1 MSSTILSWTN
11 GKNLL
16 LKYLNSACKSTTET
30 VSTDIGAY
38 FTILI
43 YVLMVA
49 TGIAL
54 ALIFLYMFY
63 GEEEKKE

>member
-1 MSSTILSWTN
+1 M
-11 GKNLL
+11 
-16 LKYLNSACKSTTET
+16 
-30 VSTDIGAY
+30 DIGAY

-49 TGIAL
+49 TGVAL

>member
-1 MSSTILSWTN
+1 MD
-11 GKNLL
+11 
-16 LKYLNSACKSTTET
+16 
-30 VSTDIGAY
+30 VGAY

-43 YVLMVA
+43 YVLMAA

>member
-1 MSSTILSWTN
+1 MDLD
-11 GKNLL
+11 
-16 LKYLNSACKSTTET
+16 
-30 VSTDIGAY
+30 VY

-43 YVLMVA
+43 YVLMAA
-49 TGIAL
+49 TGVAL

>member
-1 MSSTILSWTN
+1 MN
-11 GKNLL
+11 GKNLH
-16 LKYLNSACKSTTET
+16 LKYLNSACRSPAGA
-30 VSTDIGAY
+30 VSLNLGAY

-43 YVLMVA
+43 YVLMAA
-49 TGIAL
+49 TGVAL

>member
-1 MSSTILSWTN
+1 M
-11 GKNLL
+11 
-16 LKYLNSACKSTTET
+16 
-30 VSTDIGAY
+30 DIGAY

-43 YVLMVA
+43 YALMAA
-49 TGIAL
+49 TGVAL

>member
-1 MSSTILSWTN
+1 MSFTTLSWTN
-11 GKNLL
+11 GRNLL
-16 LKYLNSACKSTTET
+16 LKYSNSTCRSTAEA
-30 VSTDIGAY
+30 VPVDIGAY

-43 YVLMVA
+43 YVLMAA